1 MSLFCFEHM
10 MMMMM
15 MMMMKQANGAA
26 DS

>member
-1 MSLFCFEHM
+1 MSSFCFEHM